1 MPSSNLNHNSLYVFH
16 LDTEVGAQNIPLI
29 PIPGETSRER
39 VPFANTST
47 FKTSISEEIMRLES

>member
-47 FKTSISEEIMRLES
+47 FSEEIMRLES